1 MQTHAY
7 LCGTVILMWFYLHA
21 TNSFV
26 FIIIT
31 RLEEADLF
39 GLVATVMPLCLSIKN
54 NFTTWTFVMSRHH
67 RTRNIRR
74 EIVPHTFI
82 KLHFQY
88 FQEEGWKFDWWWSC
102 LLSCSVGKVFMERF
116 LSAFCLMRNLCDK
129 MLMLRAN
136 HILQTATE
144 LLSNDKHVIAIQFVC
159 KTWKWKHFFKTH
171 FFLGHQREKT
181 ASTTGLVE
189 AWQSRR

>member
-7 LCGTVILMWFYLHA
+7 LCGTVILMWFHLHA
-21 TNSFV
+21 TDSFV

-31 RLEEADLF
+31 RLGEADLF

-74 EIVPHTFI
+74 EIEPRTSI

-88 FQEEGWKFDWWWSC
+88 FHEEGWKFDWWWSC
-102 LLSCSVGKVFMERF
+102 LPSFSGVRVWGALFVSILFNEEFMWQNANAQITSSKLPLSFCQTINSPFQSS
-116 LSAFCLMRNLCDK
+116 LSAKHEHESAFLNTFLFRTSERK
-129 MLMLRAN
+129 K
-136 HILQTATE
+136 LQAPQN
-144 LLSNDKHVIAIQFVC
+144 S
-159 KTWKWKHFFKTH
+159 
-171 FFLGHQREKT
+171 
-181 ASTTGLVE
+181 
-189 AWQSRR
+189 